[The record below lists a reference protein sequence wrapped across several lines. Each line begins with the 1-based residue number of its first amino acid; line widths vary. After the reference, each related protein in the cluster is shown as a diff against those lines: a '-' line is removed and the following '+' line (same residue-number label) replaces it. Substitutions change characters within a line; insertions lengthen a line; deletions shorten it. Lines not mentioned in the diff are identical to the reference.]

1 LIADPTSC
9 HALALANIQVFPRP
23 RIKLKP
29 NIRLGVKT
37 LGSSEQS
44 ALLPNRDDFS
54 TSTKDTLARRVG
66 HRCSNP
72 GCCQPTSGPQENRAK
87 SVNVGVAAH
96 ISAAA
101 EGGPR
106 YDSSLT
112 PALRAAIEN
121 GIWLCQICAK
131 LVDNDP
137 ARFTAAILLDW
148 KSFSE
153 KRAQSR
159 LENRSAPEIQD
170 PRLLKIERL
179 MPELMA
185 EMRQDLASSP
195 LCRELIAISRRV
207 TFCYP
212 QDRRMFTYYLEDHV
226 DLLSKLMI
234 LQNHGFIRD
243 IRHNDVPRFAFEEE
257 FADYLEQ
264 TVASG

>member
-1 LIADPTSC
+1 VRVLEPSQQPA
-9 HALALANIQVFPRP
+9 QF
-23 RIKLKP
+23 
-29 NIRLGVKT
+29 
-37 LGSSEQS
+37 Q
-44 ALLPNRDDFS
+44 NRDDFAAL
-54 TSTKDTLARRVG
+54 TKETLARRVG

-72 GCCQPTSGPQENRAK
+72 GCCQPTSGPQENPAK

-101 EGGPR
+101 AGGPR
-106 YDSSLT
+106 YDASLT
-112 PALRAAIEN
+112 PAERAAIEN

-137 ARFTAAILLDW
+137 ARFTSAILLDW
-148 KSFSE
+148 KSSSE
-153 KRAQSR
+153 MRAQSQ

-212 QDRRMFTYYLEDHV
+212 QDRRMLTYYFEDHA

-257 FADYLEQ
+257 FADYLQQ
-264 TVASG
+264 TVGSG